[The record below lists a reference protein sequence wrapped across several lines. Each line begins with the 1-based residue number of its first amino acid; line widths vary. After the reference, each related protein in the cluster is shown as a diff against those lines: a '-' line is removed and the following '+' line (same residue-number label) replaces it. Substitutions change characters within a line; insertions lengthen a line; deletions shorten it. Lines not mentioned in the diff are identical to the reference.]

1 MGRSWGEK
9 MTPIQHLSFFLA
21 LTPAPQEETQTQRI
35 TRTQEISCP
44 TGAAPRQSWRLCVS
58 SPVCRDI
65 EGGGLCAVLPIEQG
79 ASLEEK
85 SRTQEVGERNVVG
98 WSTYFPLV
106 IHGILNERDA
116 GKHQF

>member
-35 TRTQEISCP
+35 TRTQETSCP

-58 SPVCRDI
+58 SPCAETLR
-65 EGGGLCAVLPIEQG
+65 EGAFVQCCL
-79 ASLEEK
+79 
-85 SRTQEVGERNVVG
+85 
-98 WSTYFPLV
+98 
-106 IHGILNERDA
+106 
-116 GKHQF
+116 